1 MFQFLYVL
9 GPAAIT
15 YFTVRKCVKD
25 EPANW
30 YTALIELL
38 AYAMVDAAVM
48 ILGLLS
54 SGKVEIVILQNGVK
68 HLQYGGT
75 AVLLSI
81 PVAVICGI
89 LISAVKKGIDMDIHV
104 LPNERKNKKKD
115 IKHETEEK

>member
-89 LISAVKKGIDMDIHV
+89 VISAVKKGIDMNVRV
-104 LPNERKNKKKD
+104 LPNERKDKEKDNKHGTK
-115 IKHETEEK
+115 EK